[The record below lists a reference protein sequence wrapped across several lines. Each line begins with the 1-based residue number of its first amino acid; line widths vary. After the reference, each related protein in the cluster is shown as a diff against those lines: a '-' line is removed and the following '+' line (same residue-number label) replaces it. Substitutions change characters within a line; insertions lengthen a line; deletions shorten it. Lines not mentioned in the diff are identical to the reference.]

1 MICPNCQ
8 SEYPETIV
16 TCTKCG
22 YPFTGTDQEKSSF
35 IARQVLKAG
44 EIGDATNS
52 IKNAQSIL
60 YTIGIVTCVL
70 GLLMSEDIIAMA
82 LNLFLGVGFIVL
94 GYLVV
99 KSPMQILALALGLL
113 LAIYI
118 LGALIDWTTLL
129 RGIIWKVICI
139 SSLTYAIIKYRKAE
153 KIKKESEYLSKIE

>member
-8 SEYPETIV
+8 SDYPETIV
-16 TCTKCG
+16 TCAKCG
-22 YPFTGTDQEKSSF
+22 YPFAGTDQEKSSF

-70 GLLMSEDIIAMA
+70 GLLRSEDSLALA
-82 LNLFLGVGFIVL
+82 LNLFIGVGFIVF

-99 KSPMQILALALGLL
+99 KRPMQILTFALGLL
-113 LAIYI
+113 LTIYI

-129 RGIIWKVICI
+129 RGIIWKIICI

-153 KIKKESEYLSKIE
+153 KIKKESEYLSKME